1 MTDAI
6 VSRLGQINA
15 TGAVDALFLKKF
27 GGEVLTA
34 YEAAKKLKPTVRVR
48 TVSGQKSAQFP
59 ATYRVRAR
67 YHQPGT
73 EILGQ
78 KIKHNEVTVTIDDLL
93 IADAFVASIDELKN
107 HYDVR
112 GPYSKE
118 LGDAL
123 ALFEDRTIAQCIV
136 KAARGSE
143 LFSGDGGGSIVQ
155 ETDIGMSADFTTSGA
170 DLISAYGLAKQKMEE
185 KNVPVEMLTVY
196 GLARPAQWYL
206 MARSDKNLNSQT
218 NAGNDAS
225 VARDS
230 LRTVSDVVILKSP
243 APLFGFDVTPYNAA
257 TNTDGVVQDGT
268 GSQRGHQRRRRA
280 AERLPGEVPAGPDR
294 YGRYGV
300 GRARGCVSAA
310 ARPQHGSRARSAPSR
325 PPAHRRDGDWHGCA
339 AHEVRG
345 RDQEERVSLFR
356 VLHS

>member
-112 GPYSKE
+112 GPYSSE
-118 LGDAL
+118 LGRAL

-143 LFSGDGGGSIVQ
+143 LCSGDGGGSIVQ

-268 GSQRGHQRRRRA
+268 GAHSAGISDEDALPNDYPAKYQLDLTDTVGTVWVEPAVAYLQLLGLNMEVVRDPRRRGHLLI
-280 AERLPGEVPAGPDR
+280 AEMAIGMDALRTKCAVEIKK
-294 YGRYGV
+294 
-300 GRARGCVSAA
+300 SA
-310 ARPQHGSRARSAPSR
+310 
-325 PPAHRRDGDWHGCA
+325 
-339 AHEVRG
+339 
-345 RDQEERVSLFR
+345 
-356 VLHS
+356 